1 MANHKKDIHKIDNW
15 LIRAGWLVV
24 IGLLFTNGCTAAA
37 DDKGVM
43 DLASSMT
50 TFAFAI
56 GAVVLLIAGYSIRRH
71 ENRVV
76 AVWNILDHATE
87 VSIAELERSTGFARP
102 FIESALHTINRQ
114 PGSYY
119 VFDPEADTIVD
130 GRMRSRILVVKQCE
144 NCGANV
150 NMQVS
155 LDLPQA
161 PTCGSCGSPVT
172 TGDLNQI
179 KLVPGAR
186 TACRGRGQEQKD
198 VFGVVVC
205 GVVVGVLAGG
215 GCLRSVGVRRR
226 RNSSSNPDIRA
237 LLPA

>member
-15 LIRAGWLVV
+15 LIRTGWLVV

-50 TFAFAI
+50 TFTFAI

-179 KLVPGAR
+179 KLAQVRELRAAEEAKNNKTFSVLLFVVLLLVFWPAAVVYAVWASGAVESLFK
-186 TACRGRGQEQKD
+186 Q
-198 VFGVVVC
+198 
-205 GVVVGVLAGG
+205 
-215 GCLRSVGVRRR
+215 S
-226 RNSSSNPDIRA
+226 
-237 LLPA
+237 